1 MHPKLTCAS
10 MSTDGYM
17 GSTDC
22 GGTLLVACG
31 QGSGIGDSVVCEE
44 LVELLGT
51 LLFTAENEHQVINP
65 LFAMPHFI

>member
-1 MHPKLTCAS
+1 

-22 GGTLLVACG
+22 GGTLLGACG

-65 LFAMPHFI
+65 LAAILYEKD